1 MQRPAVLLLIA
12 ALLASLGFNIFMVH
26 YVNRART
33 KDLSRTALVFEDAN
47 SRDTYF
53 SIHNVRD
60 VHEITRGEGIKVGIL
75 DMFFGLN
82 EHPELYTGSK
92 DFSNRETDFIEL
104 AEHGYWMALTLK
116 EIAPEAELFALGI
129 DFSNEVDKTAQM
141 IEAIDWAIEHDLD
154 VLTYSSGAFSP
165 EQKKQLDAAVEKAVN
180 HNIVTTFIWYP
191 HPDNILP
198 GGLTA
203 DMEYDGREADLN
215 ILHYDYNTVRIG
227 DYLEYAAAGE
237 EARRQMMNPFMSY
250 SSTAPVVAGFV
261 ALLKSI
267 NNELPPG
274 EYKRILIE
282 TSRELIYNGEK
293 CPRVA
298 DVGEAVKLIA
308 GMTE

>member
-1 MQRPAVLLLIA
+1 M
-12 ALLASLGFNIFMVH
+12 
-26 YVNRART
+26 
-33 KDLSRTALVFEDAN
+33 
-47 SRDTYF
+47 
-53 SIHNVRD
+53 
-60 VHEITRGEGIKVGIL
+60 
-75 DMFFGLN
+75 
-82 EHPELYTGSK
+82 
-92 DFSNRETDFIEL
+92 
-104 AEHGYWMALTLK
+104 
-116 EIAPEAELFALGI
+116 
-129 DFSNEVDKTAQM
+129 
-141 IEAIDWAIEHDLD
+141 AIEHDLD
-154 VLTYSSGAFSP
+154 VLTYSSVPFH
-165 EQKKQLDAAVEKAVN
+165 QNRKQLDAAVEKAVN
-180 HNIVTTFIWYP
+180 HNIVTTLSGNT
-191 HPDNILP
+191 PDNILP

-203 DMEYDGREADLN
+203 DTAYDGREADLN

-227 DYLEYAAAGE
+227 DYLEYAAAGD